1 MRHFHFLTAF
11 ARGARHELRDA
22 HSGGRGHH
30 GHHHGHQE
38 FHERAERYDHHERHG
53 HPGEREHGHGRG
65 ARYATGD
72 WHDTIS
78 LKLNAA
84 GFDEHRHP
92 RAGLRLQRRREAFL
106 VLFLVFCLLLAFA
119 IGGALGYFCFVCC
132 FKCYLH
138 PIFPFNS

>member
-72 WHDTIS
+72 WHE
-78 LKLNAA
+78 
-84 GFDEHRHP
+84 GGRGRHG
-92 RAGLRLQRRREAFL
+92 R
-106 VLFLVFCLLLAFA
+106 
-119 IGGALGYFCFVCC
+119 
-132 FKCYLH
+132 H
-138 PIFPFNS
+138 